1 MVAPS
6 WKCRVVTCDR
16 VQRHEPGR
24 SAWRRLHDLLSRSSG
39 VNNLGVYRG
48 YRNRNCLGALRAYGD
63 PARSFDERAITSV
76 SYGISQIA
84 PVRRLTIYYF
94 DWAILSRHREPGG
107 SRAAVRIDYDAVFR
121 LRHSNFHRVAR
132 PGRSECVRK
141 PGVVNGVWSA
151 WPTLRAYLKD
161 K

>member
-1 MVAPS
+1 M
-6 WKCRVVTCDR
+6 
-16 VQRHEPGR
+16 
-24 SAWRRLHDLLSRSSG
+24 HDLLSRSSG

-76 SYGISQIA
+76 SYGVSQIA

-121 LRHSNFHRVAR
+121 LRHSNFHRVDR
-132 PGRSECVRK
+132 PGRFECVRK
-141 PGVVNGVWSA
+141 PRSGQRSLVCLAHSA
-151 WPTLRAYLKD
+151 GISQRQMIAVRNTTDVLRSTTPKGRFLLGKNYR
-161 K
+161 